1 MPGKSANRAMA
12 AVGEYETV
20 LPFQAV
26 GVKPFMVKGENP
38 ASVDEILLTLA
49 REKYAV
55 VFVQE
60 IFYIASTAFIDELNR
75 EYETSLYPSQSKG
88 VIGYGLESIRSSVER
103 AVGMD
108 IFPRNDDYG
117 NSGGDTEWPLKR

>member
-1 MPGKSANRAMA
+1 MAAKKKAHPMA

-26 GVKPFMVKGENP
+26 GVKPCIVKSDE
-38 ASVDEILLTLA
+38 SSDVDVMLLELA
-49 REKYAV
+49 KSGYAV

-60 IFYIASTAFIDELNR
+60 AFFVEHVDRIEELND
-75 EYETSLYPSQSKG
+75 EYETSFIPIPGLKG
-88 VIGYGLESIRSSVER
+88 SMGVGLESIRSSVER

-108 IFPRNDDYG
+108 IFAV
-117 NSGGDTEWPLKR
+117 K

>member
-1 MPGKSANRAMA
+1 MVAKKSGSPMA

-26 GVKPFMVKGENP
+26 GVKPCIVKEDEN
-38 ASVDEILLTLA
+38 VDATLLELA
-49 REKYAV
+49 KTGYAV

-60 IFYIASTAFIDELNR
+60 TFFVEHNRKIEELND
-75 EYETSLYPSQSKG
+75 EYETSFIPIPGLKGSKG
-88 VIGYGLESIRSSVER
+88 VGLESIRSSVER

-108 IFPRNDDYG
+108 IFAV
-117 NSGGDTEWPLKR
+117 K

>member
-1 MPGKSANRAMA
+1 MSVKNARNSMA

-26 GVKPFMVKGENP
+26 GVRPFIIKDNTPSAVE
-38 ASVDEILLTLA
+38 ETLLGLA
-49 REKYAV
+49 RKKYAV

-60 IFYIASTAFIDELNR
+60 SCYVASSQFIAGLNND
-75 EYETSLYPSQSKG
+75 YETSFIPIPGLKGSQG
-88 VIGYGLESIRSSVER
+88 IGLESIRSSVER

-108 IFPRNDDYG
+108 IFAV
-117 NSGGDTEWPLKR
+117 K

>member
-1 MPGKSANRAMA
+1 MAAKISGAPMA

-26 GVKPFMVKGENP
+26 GVKPCIVKQED
-38 ASVDEILLTLA
+38 ASRVDAVLLDLA
-49 REKYAV
+49 RSGYAV

-60 IFYIASTAFIDELNR
+60 AFFVSHSSRIDELND
-75 EYETSLYPSQSKG
+75 EYDTSFIPIPGLKG
-88 VIGYGLESIRSSVER
+88 SMGVGIESIRKGVER

-108 IFPRNDDYG
+108 IM
-117 NSGGDTEWPLKR
+117 GGK

>member
-1 MPGKSANRAMA
+1 MADKSAGSPMA

-26 GVKPFMVKGENP
+26 GVRPRIVKSDEAAG
-38 ASVDEILLTLA
+38 VDSILLELA
-49 REKYAV
+49 KSGYAV

-60 IFYIASTAFIDELNR
+60 QYYLMHISRIEELCN
-75 EYETSLYPSQSKG
+75 EYETSFIPIPGLKG
-88 VIGYGLESIRSSVER
+88 SMGVGLKSIRSGVER

-108 IFPRNDDYG
+108 IFAV
-117 NSGGDTEWPLKR
+117 K

>member
-1 MPGKSANRAMA
+1 MAVKRTGSPMA

-26 GVKPFMVKGENP
+26 GVKPCIVKNDE
-38 ASVDEILLTLA
+38 SSDVDTVLLELA
-49 REKYAV
+49 KSGYAV

-60 IFYIASTAFIDELNR
+60 TFFVAHSSRIEELND
-75 EYETSLYPSQSKG
+75 EYETSFIPIPGLKG
-88 VIGYGLESIRSSVER
+88 SMGVGLESIRSSVER

-108 IFPRNDDYG
+108 IFAV
-117 NSGGDTEWPLKR
+117 K

>member
-1 MPGKSANRAMA
+1 MAAKTTGSPMA

-26 GVKPFMVKGENP
+26 GVKPYIVKQDDSS
-38 ASVDEILLTLA
+38 SVDTVLLELA
-49 REKYAV
+49 RAGYAV

-60 IFYIASTAFIDELNR
+60 AFFLSHSSRIDELND
-75 EYETSLYPSQSKG
+75 EYDTSFIPIPGLKG
-88 VIGYGLESIRSSVER
+88 SMGVGLESIRSGVER

-108 IFPRNDDYG
+108 IFAV
-117 NSGGDTEWPLKR
+117 K

>member
-1 MPGKSANRAMA
+1 MA

-26 GVKPFMVKGENP
+26 GVKPFMVKAENV
-38 ASVDEILLTLA
+38 AKVDEILLSLA
-49 REKYAV
+49 RERYAV

-60 IFYIASTAFIDELNR
+60 VFYVASTAYIDELNV
-75 EYETSLYPSQSKG
+75 EYETSFIPIPGLKGTLGIGLQS
-88 VIGYGLESIRSSVER
+88 IISSVER

-108 IFPRNDDYG
+108 IFAV
-117 NSGGDTEWPLKR
+117 K

>member
-1 MPGKSANRAMA
+1 MSVKSAGKPMA

-26 GVKPFMVKGENP
+26 GIRPLVIKNDDAAAVES
-38 ASVDEILLTLA
+38 ALLELA
-49 REKYAV
+49 RGKYAV

-60 IFYIASTAFIDELNR
+60 SCYAASSEFIAGLNR
-75 EYETSLYPSQSKG
+75 EYDTSFIPIPGLRGSMG
-88 VIGYGLESIRSSVER
+88 IGIESIRSSVER

-108 IFPRNDDYG
+108 IF
-117 NSGGDTEWPLKR
+117 SVK

>member
-1 MPGKSANRAMA
+1 MSVKNAGRSMA

-26 GVKPFMVKGENP
+26 GVKPFMIKEGGEG
-38 ASVDEILLTLA
+38 AVEEVLLTLA

-55 VFVQE
+55 VFIQE
-60 IFYIASTAFIDELNR
+60 SYYVESSQYIDTLNS
-75 EYETSLYPSQSKG
+75 EYETSFIPVPGLKG
-88 VIGYGLESIRSSVER
+88 SMGIGLESIRSSVER

-108 IFPRNDDYG
+108 IFAV
-117 NSGGDTEWPLKR
+117 K

>member
-1 MPGKSANRAMA
+1 MAAKKTGSPMA

-26 GVKPFMVKGENP
+26 GVKPCIVKNDE
-38 ASVDEILLTLA
+38 ASDVDATLLELA
-49 REKYAV
+49 KTGYAV

-60 IFYIASTAFIDELNR
+60 AFFIGHSRRIEELND
-75 EYETSLYPSQSKG
+75 EYDTSFIPIPGLKG
-88 VIGYGLESIRSSVER
+88 SMGVGLESIRSSVER

-108 IFPRNDDYG
+108 IFAV
-117 NSGGDTEWPLKR
+117 K

>member
-1 MPGKSANRAMA
+1 MAAKRTGSPMA

-26 GVKPFMVKGENP
+26 GVKPCIIKED
-38 ASVDEILLTLA
+38 ATSTVDTVLLELA
-49 REKYAV
+49 KAGYAV

-60 IFYIASTAFIDELNR
+60 TFFVGHGRRIEELND
-75 EYETSLYPSQSKG
+75 EYDTSFIPIPGLKG
-88 VIGYGLESIRSSVER
+88 SMGVGLESIRTSVER

-108 IFPRNDDYG
+108 IFAV
-117 NSGGDTEWPLKR
+117 K

>member
-1 MPGKSANRAMA
+1 MQDKKTGHPMA

-26 GVKPFMVKGENP
+26 GVKPFMLQGKTSEEVE
-38 ASVDEILLTLA
+38 SVLLGLA

-60 IFYIASTAFIDELNR
+60 SFYIASSEYIDTLNG
-75 EYETSLYPSQSKG
+75 EYETSFIPIPGLKG
-88 VIGYGLESIRSSVER
+88 SMVTGLESIRGSVER

-108 IFPRNDDYG
+108 IFAV
-117 NSGGDTEWPLKR
+117 K

>member
-1 MPGKSANRAMA
+1 MAGKSACRAMA

-26 GVKPFMVKGENP
+26 GVKPFMVREKET
-38 ASVDEILLTLA
+38 SVVEEILLRLA

-55 VFVQE
+55 VFIQE
-60 IFYIASTAFIDELNR
+60 TFYIASTAYINELNG
-75 EYETSLYPSQSKG
+75 EYETSFIPIPGLKG
-88 VIGYGLESIRSSVER
+88 TLGIGLESIRNSVER

-108 IFPRNDDYG
+108 IFAA
-117 NSGGDTEWPLKR
+117 K

>member
-1 MPGKSANRAMA
+1 MSVKGAGQPMA

-26 GVKPFMVKGENP
+26 GVRPIIIKDGDP
-38 ASVDEILLTLA
+38 AAVESALLGLA
-49 REKYAV
+49 RDKYAV

-60 IFYIASTAFIDELNR
+60 SCYVASSGYIADLNR
-75 EYETSLYPSQSKG
+75 EYDTSFIPVPGIKG
-88 VIGYGLESIRSSVER
+88 SMGTGIESIRSSVER

-108 IFPRNDDYG
+108 IFAV
-117 NSGGDTEWPLKR
+117 K

>member
-1 MPGKSANRAMA
+1 MPGKSASRAMA

-75 EYETSLYPSQSKG
+75 EYETSFIPIPGLKG
-88 VIGYGLESIRSSVER
+88 SLGIGLESIRSSVER

-108 IFPRNDDYG
+108 IF
-117 NSGGDTEWPLKR
+117 SAK

>member
-1 MPGKSANRAMA
+1 MSVKGPGQPMA

-26 GVKPFMVKGENP
+26 GVRPFIIK
-38 ASVDEILLTLA
+38 DEDSQAVESALLGLA

-60 IFYIASTAFIDELNR
+60 SIFANSSDFIAGLNKEYDTSFIPVPGL
-75 EYETSLYPSQSKG
+75 KG
-88 VIGYGLESIRSSVER
+88 SMGIGIESIRSSVER

-108 IFPRNDDYG
+108 IFAV
-117 NSGGDTEWPLKR
+117 K

>member
-1 MPGKSANRAMA
+1 MSDKGATHPMA

-26 GVKPFMVKGENP
+26 GAKPHVVRGE
-38 ASVDEILLTLA
+38 SVEELEGILLGLA

-60 IFYIASTAFIDELNR
+60 SLYMEVLTYIEDLNG
-75 EYETSLYPSQSKG
+75 EYETSFIPIPGLRGSMG
-88 VIGYGLESIRSSVER
+88 IGLNSIRSSVER

-108 IFPRNDDYG
+108 IFAA
-117 NSGGDTEWPLKR
+117 K

>member
-1 MPGKSANRAMA
+1 MQGKSASRAMA

-26 GVKPFMVKGENP
+26 GVKPFMVKGE
-38 ASVDEILLTLA
+38 ASSSVNEILLRLA
-49 REKYAV
+49 RERYAV

-60 IFYIASTAFIDELNR
+60 IFYVASTAYINELNG
-75 EYETSLYPSQSKG
+75 EYETSFIPIPGLKG
-88 VIGYGLESIRSSVER
+88 SMGIGLESIRSSVER

-108 IFPRNDDYG
+108 IFAA
-117 NSGGDTEWPLKR
+117 K

>member
-1 MPGKSANRAMA
+1 MA

-26 GVKPFMVKGENP
+26 GVKPFMVKGDETS
-38 ASVDEILLTLA
+38 AVEEILLRLA

-55 VFVQE
+55 VFIQE
-60 IFYIASTAFIDELNR
+60 TFYIASAAYIDGLNG
-75 EYETSLYPSQSKG
+75 EYETSFIPIPGLKG
-88 VIGYGLESIRSSVER
+88 TLGIGLESIRNSVER

-108 IFPRNDDYG
+108 IFAA
-117 NSGGDTEWPLKR
+117 K

>member
-1 MPGKSANRAMA
+1 MAIKKSGSPMA

-26 GVKPFMVKGENP
+26 GVKPCIVKEDETFD
-38 ASVDEILLTLA
+38 VDATLLELA
-49 REKYAV
+49 KAGYAV

-60 IFYIASTAFIDELNR
+60 IFFVEHSRRIEELND
-75 EYETSLYPSQSKG
+75 EYETSFIPIPGLKGSKG
-88 VIGYGLESIRSSVER
+88 VGLESIRSSVER

-108 IFPRNDDYG
+108 IFAV
-117 NSGGDTEWPLKR
+117 K

>member
-1 MPGKSANRAMA
+1 MRGGYFVMAVKKTGSPMA

-26 GVKPFMVKGENP
+26 GVKPCIVKD
-38 ASVDEILLTLA
+38 DESSDVGAILLELA
-49 REKYAV
+49 KAGFAV

-60 IFYIASTAFIDELNR
+60 SFFVGHTRRIEELND
-75 EYETSLYPSQSKG
+75 EYETSFIPIPGLKG
-88 VIGYGLESIRSSVER
+88 SEGVGLESIRSSVER

-108 IFPRNDDYG
+108 IFAV
-117 NSGGDTEWPLKR
+117 K

>member
-1 MPGKSANRAMA
+1 MSGKITGYPMA

-26 GVKPFMVKGENP
+26 GVRPFFIRDS
-38 ASVDEILLTLA
+38 ASSVVEETLLRLA

-60 IFYIASTAFIDELNR
+60 SCYVASSQFIADLNS
-75 EYETSLYPSQSKG
+75 EYETSFIPIPGLKG
-88 VIGYGLESIRSSVER
+88 SLGIGLESIRSSVER

-108 IFPRNDDYG
+108 IFAV
-117 NSGGDTEWPLKR
+117 K